1 MTKSRSVVFWAWDG
15 WSHAV
20 PSRKRAFLQA
30 MEKFYILIVSMFT
43 WVYISGKKIFKVYTL
58 TGCNT

>member
-15 WSHAV
+15 WSHTV

-30 MEKFYILIVSMFT
+30 MEKVYILIVSMFT
-43 WVYISGKKIFKVYTL
+43 GVYISAKKSSKYTL
-58 TGCNT
+58 